1 MAKIILITGGARSGK
16 SSFALQ
22 KAEEIE
28 GRHCFVATCP
38 VLDKE
43 MAERIERHRKE
54 RSKQIWDT
62 VEEPVCL
69 DEVLSRA
76 SHDVYLVDCLTLWI
90 NNHLETCERENID
103 CTESFIGDATE
114 RLLTAIETVEATV
127 IFVTNEV
134 GLGIVPSNALARRYR
149 DLVGLCNRLVAAA
162 AAEVVLVSCGL
173 PIFLKK

>member
-22 KAEEIE
+22 KAEELK
-28 GRHCFVATCP
+28 GRHCFIATCP

-43 MAERIERHRKE
+43 MAERIDKHRKE
-54 RSKQIWDT
+54 RSRHIWDT
-62 VEEPVCL
+62 VEEPL
-69 DEVLSRA
+69 SIAEVLSRG

-90 NNHLETCERENID
+90 NNHLESCGREKID
-103 CTESFIGDATE
+103 CNESFIGDATE
-114 RLLTAIETVEATV
+114 RVLTAIETVAATV

-149 DLVGLCNRLVAAA
+149 DLVGQCNRLVAAA
-162 AAEVVLVSCGL
+162 AEEVVLISCGL
-173 PIFLKK
+173 PIYLKK